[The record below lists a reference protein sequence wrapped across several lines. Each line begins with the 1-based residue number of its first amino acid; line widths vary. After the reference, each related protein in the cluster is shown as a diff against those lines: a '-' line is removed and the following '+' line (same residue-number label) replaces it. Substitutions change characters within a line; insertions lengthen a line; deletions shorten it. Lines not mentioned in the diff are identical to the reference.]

1 MRIGIIKYEGAHAK
15 FAQDDQFYYL
25 EKLLQVVRCCI
36 EHSASVAKAFLTSS
50 AVVVERKELKPIP
63 IPRRKPM
70 PTSGN
75 ELDSLPIPRR
85 KPMPMPMPMATP
97 GNKILLCQK
106 VNSFI

>member
-36 EHSASVAKAFLTSS
+36 EHSASVAKAFLTSN
-50 AVVVERKELKPIP
+50 AVVVERKELEPMS
-63 IPRRKPM
+63 IPRSKPM
-70 PTSGN
+70 S
-75 ELDSLPIPRR
+75 
-85 KPMPMPMPMATP
+85 MPMATP
-97 GNKILLCQK
+97 GNEILLGQT